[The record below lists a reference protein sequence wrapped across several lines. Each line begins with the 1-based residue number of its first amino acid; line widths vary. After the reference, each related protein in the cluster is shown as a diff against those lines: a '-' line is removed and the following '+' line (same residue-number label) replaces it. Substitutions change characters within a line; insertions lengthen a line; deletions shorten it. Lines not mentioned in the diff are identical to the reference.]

1 MASDL
6 LSQAQVRLEMAL
18 GRARAGEDRELAQKV
33 REGGESLAHLF
44 AGLLKMSR
52 VHKATNHAFDAP
64 VAELVQ
70 ALDRLVTLLGTV
82 HLVAVEDQI
91 YVNELR
97 IRTEGQ
103 GSAKDLGSE
112 LARHNVG
119 GVDFHAALD
128 AEQVR
133 QVVAA
138 FSGKPG
144 EARRREL
151 QRALAE
157 AGIRSV
163 ELTPRYRFRLQG
175 EDPALDRVPGEG
187 FRHALRLIEETYD
200 HVAAGRVLNPLPLR
214 RAVVDMLEQGPGAPE
229 LWEQTGE
236 GLPHAAH
243 AGSVALLA
251 LLIGKAIGLRN
262 AVLQDL
268 GLAALLHDV
277 GYASLPPEIAAGP
290 EGLQRHPVEGARQL
304 LRQHGFHEAKLRRL
318 RAVLDHHRDHAD
330 PRSQPSLLGEILHLA
345 EDYTTLQRLWKARI
359 SPADALGAIART
371 SEEIYHP
378 ALVQL
383 MVNALGRYPPGTL
396 LELADGRMGR
406 SVSPVR
412 SPETF
417 AQPIVRLLVP
427 GTSAPADERVD
438 LALGGSV
445 RRVLPG

>member
-1 MASDL
+1 
-6 LSQAQVRLEMAL
+6 
-18 GRARAGEDRELAQKV
+18 
-33 REGGESLAHLF
+33 
-44 AGLLKMSR
+44 
-52 VHKATNHAFDAP
+52 
-64 VAELVQ
+64 
-70 ALDRLVTLLGTV
+70 
-82 HLVAVEDQI
+82 
-91 YVNELR
+91 
-97 IRTEGQ
+97 
-103 GSAKDLGSE
+103 
-112 LARHNVG
+112 
-119 GVDFHAALD
+119 
-128 AEQVR
+128 
-133 QVVAA
+133 
-138 FSGKPG
+138 
-144 EARRREL
+144 
-151 QRALAE
+151 
-157 AGIRSV
+157 
-163 ELTPRYRFRLQG
+163 
-175 EDPALDRVPGEG
+175 
-187 FRHALRLIEETYD
+187 
-200 HVAAGRVLNPLPLR
+200 
-214 RAVVDMLEQGPGAPE
+214 
-229 LWEQTGE
+229 
-236 GLPHAAH
+236 
-243 AGSVALLA
+243 